1 MRSIH
6 PPLYPLCLKCLSI
19 LVTCKIHAKRRKH
32 LITLLLPCFD
42 DDDQKQSV
50 ESILLRRVENVAQ
63 HAQRAFE
70 TDETFTSR
78 EAIGCVVVERRRPR
92 NDLTE
97 EEERSD
103 EEDDSFDDDRRKRG
117 TKRRREGE
125 QIGREEEEEEYA
137 RRRRLR
143 TNQNFCFL

>member
-1 MRSIH
+1 MNVYSSSVVSSLSQMSVDSRD
-6 PPLYPLCLKCLSI
+6 LKSTQND
-19 LVTCKIHAKRRKH
+19 VNT
-32 LITLLLPCFD
+32 LITLLLLCFD

-92 NDLTE
+92 NA
-97 EEERSD
+97 
-103 EEDDSFDDDRRKRG
+103 FDGGGG
-117 TKRRREGE
+117 TKR
-125 QIGREEEEEEYA
+125 
-137 RRRRLR
+137 
-143 TNQNFCFL
+143 